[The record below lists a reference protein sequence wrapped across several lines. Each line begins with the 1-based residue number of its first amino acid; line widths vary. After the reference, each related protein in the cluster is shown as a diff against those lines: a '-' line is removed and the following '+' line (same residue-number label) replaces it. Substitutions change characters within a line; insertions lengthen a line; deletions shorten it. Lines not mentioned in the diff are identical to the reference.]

1 MSYNLKKFKSNLIKK
16 NITILNAVK
25 VLQKVKYKTLVV
37 IDDYQKIIGTITDGD
52 IRRGMLNGYNLNTKV
67 DKITNKK
74 PKKKIIGKDYP
85 VQKNNEDIDLV
96 PCVDKSNR
104 IRDLEILKN
113 KNYAKNFIDEL
124 EVILMAGGYGKRLMP
139 LTKNTPKPL
148 LKVKNKSLLEIAMNN
163 FKKYGVEQF
172 NISIFYKS
180 KKIKEYF
187 KKKKFNNFKI
197 NFLNEKI
204 PLGTAGCLSLLDQ
217 KKIKENILVYN
228 GDIISDINILN
239 LLKFHQDTGS
249 DITVCA
255 KEFSESSPFGQIF
268 HRGHKIKKIIE
279 KPNKKNFVNA
289 GIYLI
294 KKKLIKNLPVKSTK
308 MTDFIESKII
318 KGYNVNIYPIYEYWV
333 DIGDKDVFKKILNE
347 KN

>member
-1 MSYNLKKFKSNLIKK
+1 MNYNLKKFKSNLIKK
-16 NITILNAVK
+16 NSSLLNAVK
-25 VLQKVKYKTLVV
+25 ILQKVKYKTLVV
-37 IDDYQKIIGTITDGD
+37 IDDHYKIVGTITDGD
-52 IRRGMLNGYNLNTKV
+52 IRRGMLNGFNLNTRV
-67 DKITNKK
+67 ESITNKK
-74 PKKKIIGKDYP
+74 PIKKIIGKNFSIP
-85 VQKNNEDIDLV
+85 KNNEDIDLI
-96 PCVDKSNR
+96 PCVDKLNK
-104 IRDLEILKN
+104 IIDLEILES
-113 KNYAKNFIDEL
+113 KNFPKKFINDL
-124 EVILMAGGYGKRLMP
+124 EVILMAGGFGKRLMP

-148 LKVKNKSLLEIAMNN
+148 LKVKKKSLLEIAINN
-163 FKKYGVEQF
+163 FKKYGIKHF
-172 NISIFYKS
+172 NISTYYKS

-187 KKKKFNNFKI
+187 DKKKFKDIKI
-197 NFLNEKI
+197 NYLKEKI
-204 PLGTAGCLSLLDQ
+204 PLGTGGCLSLLNQ

-228 GDIISDINILN
+228 GDIISNINILN
-239 LLKFHQDTGS
+239 LLKFHQDTSS

-255 KEFSESSPFGQIF
+255 KEFLDSSPFGQIF

-294 KKKLIKNLPVKSTK
+294 KKKLIRNLPIKPTK

-333 DIGDKDVFKKILNE
+333 DIGDKDVFRKILNK

>member
-1 MSYNLKKFKSNLIKK
+1 LERQVVYLYLIKK
-16 NITILNAVK
+16 NTTILNAVK
-25 VLQKVKYKTLVV
+25 VLQKIKYKTLVV
-37 IDDYQKIIGTITDGD
+37 IDDNQKIIGTITDGD

-74 PKKKIIGKDYP
+74 PKKKIIGKEYP
-85 VQKNNEDIDLV
+85 PPKNNEDIDLI
-96 PCVDKSNR
+96 PCVDKSNK
-104 IRDLEILKN
+104 IKDLEILKN
-113 KNYAKNFIDEL
+113 KNFNKNFVNEL
-124 EVILMAGGYGKRLMP
+124 EIILMAGGFGKRLMP

-148 LKVKNKSLLEIAMNN
+148 LKVKKKSLLEIAMNN
-163 FKKYGVEQF
+163 FKKYGVTQF
-172 NISIFYKS
+172 NISIYYKS

-187 KKKKFNNFKI
+187 NKKKFNNFKI

-204 PLGTAGCLSLLDQ
+204 PLGTAGCLSLLNQ
-217 KKIKENILVYN
+217 KNIKENILVYN

-239 LLKFHQDTGS
+239 LLKFHQDTNS

-268 HRGHKIKKIIE
+268 HRGHKIKKIVE

-294 KKKLIKNLPVKSTK
+294 KKKLIRNLPVKSIK

-333 DIGDKDVFKKILNE
+333 DIGDKDVFKKILNK